1 MSVPG
6 EPQPVST
13 AVELLTLYLGP
24 NGPLEALNHWERAK
38 GDWGGNGEV
47 TGVLALLDMNK
58 RLLFALAQVSGADD
72 PNAFAV
78 EYLRALALGS
88 EGADD
93 T

>member
-1 MSVPG
+1 MDAPD
-6 EPQPVST
+6 EPQPLAI

-24 NGPLEALNHWERAK
+24 NGALEALNHWERRK

-47 TGVLALLDMNK
+47 TGALALLDMNK
-58 RLLFALAQVSGADD
+58 RLLFALAQASDADD

-78 EYLRALALGS
+78 GYLQALARGS
-88 EGADD
+88 DG

>member
-6 EPQPVST
+6 EPQPVPT

-24 NGPLEALNHWERAK
+24 NGALEALNHWERTK

-58 RLLFALAQVSGADD
+58 RLLFALAQAHGIDD

-78 EYLRALALGS
+78 EYLRALALGG
-88 EGADD
+88 EGADG